1 MKLIYTRKISYKILE
16 VGQEIAARSGLHVI
30 PASAVGFTIVNTVK
44 GEGPLVATLAL
55 TIGATYTALE
65 RTDDVLG
72 VQREL
77 HDDGMGLVG
86 YVATHDVITHEPLPV
101 RNTTGLYLEQ

>member
-1 MKLIYTRKISYKILE
+1 MLEKTSFRILE
-16 VGQEIAARSGLHVI
+16 VGQKIAARSGLHFI
-30 PASAVGFTIVNTVK
+30 PASAVGIAIANTVRR
-44 GEGPLVATLAL
+44 EGPLVATLAL

-65 RTDDVLG
+65 RTNDVLG

-101 RNTTGLYLEQ
+101 RDTTGLYFEQ